1 MLLFSVR
8 LQGAKYKEKGLS
20 QMDSFCIFA
29 IKGPLASC
37 TSAVLFPFFCFQ
49 VSFVCFF
56 VFFFFFNEKQD
67 VGSKVEDLNEV
78 FVEEGKNLIWLSL
91 NTGKA
96 KCTVN
101 KRFTDLRWL
110 F

>member
-1 MLLFSVR
+1 MVQQLENNLKIALEPLYRSC
-8 LQGAKYKEKGLS
+8 Y
-20 QMDSFCIFA
+20 IFA
-29 IKGPLASC
+29 
-37 TSAVLFPFFCFQ
+37 FFHY
-49 VSFVCFF
+49 S